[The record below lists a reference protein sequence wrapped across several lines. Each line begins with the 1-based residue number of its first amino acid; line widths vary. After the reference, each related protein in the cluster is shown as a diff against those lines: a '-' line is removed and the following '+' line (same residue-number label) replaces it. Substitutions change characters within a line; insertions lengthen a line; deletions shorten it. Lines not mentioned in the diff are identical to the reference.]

1 MSLIKIVVQSDA
13 RHEHSLS
20 SNNNVDQPNRFD
32 PSTHTVHL
40 LIGRRATGD
49 RRQVVNSIAFLEA
62 FQRDFGE
69 RCPTFYR
76 GSYKQ
81 AVNSAKEGLQFLL
94 VYIHS
99 RMHQDTDT
107 FCREV
112 LCNEQFV
119 EFINNNQVLTW
130 GGDVDT
136 YEGYREACEALRPAT
151 FPFLAVIS
159 QRDNKMVVVKRIEG
173 LLELDEVVAMLKQT
187 FEDNEPYLVVAR
199 DERNQRITNQ
209 LLREQQDAA
218 YQESLRADQEKERIK
233 RAESERLEKEREE
246 ENRKAKEAE
255 EKLERYKSERI
266 MRANRVPAEP
276 TVDDPNAVRI
286 IIKFPSGSRLERR
299 FSTKDT
305 LETLY
310 DYIHKSDEVPMEF
323 VIVTNFPRK
332 TLTYDP
338 DSTNI
343 PTLEELGIT
352 RPSMLFIQD
361 ETDD

>member
-1 MSLIKIVVQSDA
+1 MDELRHRINQSDA

-20 SNNNVDQPNRFD
+20 SNNNVDQQSETTENSNINENVDGQTDLIRRPIQFLTAILRNVLTFTSNFIN
-32 PSTHTVHL
+32 PMTTAIQFLVHL
-40 LIGRRATGD
+40 LIGRRTTGD

-199 DERNQRITNQ
+199 DERYPTIT
-209 LLREQQDAA
+209 
-218 YQESLRADQEKERIK
+218 
-233 RAESERLEKEREE
+233 
-246 ENRKAKEAE
+246 
-255 EKLERYKSERI
+255 
-266 MRANRVPAEP
+266 
-276 TVDDPNAVRI
+276 
-286 IIKFPSGSRLERR
+286 
-299 FSTKDT
+299 
-305 LETLY
+305 
-310 DYIHKSDEVPMEF
+310 
-323 VIVTNFPRK
+323 
-332 TLTYDP
+332 
-338 DSTNI
+338 
-343 PTLEELGIT
+343 
-352 RPSMLFIQD
+352 LF
-361 ETDD
+361 